1 MAFELQISPGATSP
15 IFKQVVDQV
24 RLGVAT
30 GKLTAGDQLPSV
42 RALAERL
49 LVNPNTV
56 ARAYAELARDG
67 TIDSQPGRG
76 VFVARPRQV
85 YTRSERLR
93 RLEPFI
99 EALLNEGISL
109 GFSGEEL
116 RQAVESAI
124 ERLDLPAKP
133 QAAKPQ
139 GKMS

>member
-1 MAFELQISPGATSP
+1 MAFELQISAGGASP

-49 LVNPNTV
+49 VVNPNTV

-67 TIDSQPGRG
+67 IIDSQPGRG
-76 VFVARPRQV
+76 VFVARPRQI
-85 YTRSERLR
+85 YTRAERLR
-93 RLEPFI
+93 RLEPFV
-99 EALLNEGISL
+99 EALLNEGVAL

-116 RQAVESAI
+116 LEFVETAI
-124 ERLDLPAKP
+124 ERMELPTKA
-133 QAAKPQ
+133 Q
-139 GKMS
+139 GKSP